1 MLGLPLHATWKILI
15 AAIAGCV
22 LAICL
27 WVYLLYGFGL
37 EAYERGAELPTSKAT
52 LVAAIPAGFALVYIG
67 YVLLRHSHMVQAA
80 LREWLRNGRLF
91 RFDTRK
97 RLLRGF
103 EKAIQAA
110 ESCEQRRHAMKA
122 AIQRHPG
129 WLWGGKPALLGVL
142 AVIAASPLL
151 LASPVIADVVGADIP
166 LAGLLW
172 LAALVWAS
180 ASLAYLVARWTGYLD
195 ERDRTPNRRA
205 AAIDSKPR
213 ISELFGACIDAS
225 PQPCVQDRVRDLL
238 ARASADFESRQD
250 ESALQLYRQALRTAM
265 GAFQQKQE
273 GELLR
278 LGLIAY
284 RGVAVSALVTGRH
297 GEAAI
302 AIETGLATATVGL
315 RHWPDA
321 PPLLEEQSQLS
332 ALKEKTGLSGAVYIP
347 EDFSEWVADD
357 VRAD

>member
-15 AAIAGCV
+15 AAVAGC
-22 LAICL
+22 LSSIYL
-27 WVYLLYGFGL
+27 WVYLLYRFGL
-37 EAYERGAELPTSKAT
+37 EAHERGAELPTSKAT

-67 YVLLRHSHMVQAA
+67 YVLLRH
-80 LREWLRNGRLF
+80 L
-91 RFDTRK
+91 
-97 RLLRGF
+97 
-103 EKAIQAA
+103 
-110 ESCEQRRHAMKA
+110 
-122 AIQRHPG
+122 
-129 WLWGGKPALLGVL
+129 
-142 AVIAASPLL
+142 
-151 LASPVIADVVGADIP
+151 PVV
-166 LAGLLW
+166 
-172 LAALVWAS
+172 
-180 ASLAYLVARWTGYLD
+180 
-195 ERDRTPNRRA
+195 RA
-205 AAIDSKPR
+205 AVR
-213 ISELFGACIDAS
+213 
-225 PQPCVQDRVRDLL
+225 DRVRDLL